1 MRLGVS
7 NGKNFFF
14 LSHAVSSTCYCFVF
28 FFFSPRKTSYAP
40 ISFLASQNSTVW
52 MDFAFEEH
60 LCGFKLFPIT
70 NDGTINTC
78 MQEKDGHI
86 YV

>member
-1 MRLGVS
+1 ME
-7 NGKNFFF
+7 KKFFF
-14 LSHAVSSTCYCFVF
+14 CPMQFLLRAIVSF

>member
-1 MRLGVS
+1 MQFLLCAIVS
-7 NGKNFFF
+7 FF
-14 LSHAVSSTCYCFVF
+14 L
-28 FFFSPRKTSYAP
+28 FFFSRKTPYAP

-60 LCGFKLFPIT
+60 LCGFKLFPVT

-78 MQEKDGHI
+78 MHEEDGH
-86 YV
+86 VCV

>member
-1 MRLGVS
+1 MRLGVI
-7 NGKNFFF
+7 NGKKNVFCSMQF
-14 LSHAVSSTCYCFVF
+14 LLCAIVSFF
-28 FFFSPRKTSYAP
+28 FFFSRKTPYAP

-60 LCGFKLFPIT
+60 LCGFKLFPVT

-78 MQEKDGHI
+78 MQEEDGHAC
-86 YV
+86 V

>member
-1 MRLGVS
+1 MQFLLRAIVS
-7 NGKNFFF
+7 F
-14 LSHAVSSTCYCFVF
+14 F